1 MRVTLVNPPS
11 PGSTHISR
19 GLMGGFG
26 MAVGKSLLYPP
37 IELAHIA
44 AVLRE
49 ARHKVHIFDC
59 DADGLTTEDLLA
71 RLRIEKPRAIGV
83 DTSTASWTTDLALA
97 KALAGRGD
105 AHIFSLGSHV
115 THAPE
120 EVFSD
125 TPVEAIVRGEPEH
138 TVRDLVDAWA
148 KDRSLAEVPG
158 LHYRADDGSMCM
170 TEERPLI
177 KDLDGL
183 PLPARDLLANDRYH
197 FPDMRGP
204 VTTVK
209 SSRGCPLDCAFCG
222 YVLIQG
228 RRFRYRSPDNVV
240 AELKD
245 IHGRGIPN
253 VVFRDPIFTVGKPR
267 VLAIMEGI
275 QHEGIRIRWQCETAL
290 RYLNFDVIDAMAA
303 AGCVH
308 ISFGVETG
316 NAELMEK
323 YAANKL
329 PESGVE
335 AARAVVKRCR
345 SRGIDTRGFCMIG
358 FPEETPA
365 MTAETV
371 DLITRLNPDT
381 VQFTAVTP
389 YPGTP
394 LFNQVEGREDL
405 QMKDL
410 SGYLPMAGNEHMDA
424 EEIKS
429 QIKKAYR
436 RFYVRPGKMLG
447 ELRHPLRLVQ
457 KAFRYRSLFDA
468 TSA

>member
-11 PGSTHISR
+11 PGSSHISR

-37 IELAHIA
+37 IELAHVA
-44 AVLRE
+44 SVLRA

-59 DADGLTTEDLLA
+59 DADELTTDDLLA
-71 RLRIEKPRAIGV
+71 RLRVEKPKVIGV
-83 DTSTASWTTDLALA
+83 DTSTASWTSDLALA
-97 KALAGRGD
+97 GALAEQID
-105 AHIFSLGSHV
+105 AHIFCLGSHV

-148 KDRSLAEVPG
+148 KGRPLSEVPG
-158 LHYRADDGSMCM
+158 LHFREEDGSISR

-177 KDLDGL
+177 KELDDL

-197 FPDMRGP
+197 FPDMHGP

-228 RRFRYRSPDNVV
+228 QRFRFRSPENVV

-245 IHGRGIPN
+245 IHERQIPN

-267 VLAIMEGI
+267 VLAIMDGIQSEGI
-275 QHEGIRIRWQCETAL
+275 KIRWQCETAL
-290 RYLNFDVIDAMAA
+290 RYLNDEVIDAMAK

-345 SRGIDTRGFCMIG
+345 SRGIETRGFCMIG

-371 DLITRLNPDT
+371 DLIARLDPDT

-405 QMKDL
+405 QLKDL
-410 SGYLPMAGNEHMDA
+410 TGYLPMAGNEHMDA
-424 EEIKS
+424 DEIKN

-436 RFYVRPGKMLG
+436 RFYGRPGKMLG
-447 ELRHPLRLVQ
+447 ELRHPGRLLHKVV
-457 KAFRYRSLFDA
+457 RYRSLFDA
-468 TSA
+468 AGA